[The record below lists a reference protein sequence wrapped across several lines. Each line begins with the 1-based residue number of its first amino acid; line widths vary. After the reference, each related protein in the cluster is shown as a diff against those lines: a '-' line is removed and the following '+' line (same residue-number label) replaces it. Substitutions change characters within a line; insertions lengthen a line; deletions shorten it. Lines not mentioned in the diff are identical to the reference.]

1 MSDEPPQADSGDAEV
16 DLASLPKCP
25 TCGYIVYKLTGSC
38 CPECGTLIHWQDYS
52 ASPDQLALDRQARNE
67 RRQAIAGGACLVL
80 GIGLTVG
87 AAWRGDWSV
96 IVCLAS
102 PLVGTTAAMF
112 MRRLYLGEPLHGSL
126 LLFGTV
132 WLAYG
137 VLLCLLR
144 L

>member
-1 MSDEPPQADSGDAEV
+1 MSDEPSQAGSGDAEV

-25 TCGYIVYKLTGSC
+25 ACGYIVYKLTVSR
-38 CPECGTLIHWQDYS
+38 CPECGAAFRWEDTW
-52 ASPDQLALDRQARNE
+52 PCQLALVQQARNE

-87 AAWRGDWSV
+87 AAWRGDWSL

-102 PLVGTTAAMF
+102 PLVGTTLAEF
-112 MRRLYLGEPLHGSL
+112 MRRLYLGEPLHGPL
-126 LLFGTV
+126 LLFGV
-132 WLAYG
+132 LWLLYG
-137 VLLCLLR
+137 ALLWMVR